1 MKVKAIGGAV
11 LAILI
16 VGCSYQRPIREA
28 RLMMHDDEGKWEF
41 HLLPASEA
49 EFVEGVVAS
58 APDRD
63 YPGAM
68 PLEPN
73 YLVEIKRTRYA
84 VVENEL
90 ILLGNNRVK
99 RWNSQGI
106 QKRLLAA
113 VGK

>member
-1 MKVKAIGGAV
+1 MKVTAGAI

-16 VGCSYQRPIREA
+16 VGCSPGRAITEV
-28 RLMMHDDEGKWEF
+28 RLMVLDDEGRWES

-49 EFVEGVVAS
+49 RFVAAIVAG
-58 APDRD
+58 APDDD

-73 YLVEIKRTRYA
+73 YLVEIGRTRYA

-90 ILLGNNRVK
+90 IHLGDNRIK
-99 RWNSQGI
+99 RWKSHGI
-106 QKRLLAA
+106 RQRLLTTLQ
-113 VGK
+113 KQ